1 MIAAM
6 TLLLLHAGP
15 AAAALTNGDF
25 EHGPDSWDQV
35 RLELFKAAAP
45 WANLRPAT
53 RPGNGISAA
62 PSSATAT
69 GTSS

>member
-45 WANLRPAT
+45 GAILRQ
-53 RPGNGISAA
+53 
-62 PSSATAT
+62 
-69 GTSS
+69 GTVR